1 MSESFYQQGIAKAD
15 AQDYQGALQAFDQA
29 IATQPDFTEAYYNR
43 GLARFKLNDL
53 TGAITDYTTAIRLD
67 ANNTRFYFARSLT
80 YLNQGV
86 LQAAIADAEQVIRL
100 NANHAGAYNLLGN
113 LWQRKA
119 QIGKAIVHYKKA
131 AELYLEQKD
140 AANCRRC
147 MAIAQQLKPK
157 SPDQLAQSSAPIEI
171 GEFINQASDK
181 ARRGDFAGA
190 IEDLDWAIQIDPDD
204 AEAYA
209 ARGQVLEKMGNP
221 DYASENYQLA
231 ARLFFQQGNS
241 AMQQSMLKAIQQIKL
256 PERRYTATNAP
267 TSRQPPAVSSGR
279 ISPQVQDQLRRLV
292 SYDRKIITDL
302 VAQLKLKHPGRSED
316 WYWEKAIYDLER
328 DRR

>member
-15 AQDYQGALQAFDQA
+15 AQDYPGALQAFDQA
-29 IATQPDFTEAYYNR
+29 IATQPNFTAAYYNR
-43 GLARFKLNDL
+43 GLARFKINDL
-53 TGAITDYTTAIRLD
+53 TGAIADYTTAIRLD
-67 ANNTRFYFARSLT
+67 ANHTQFYFARSLT
-80 YLNQGV
+80 HLSQGD

-100 NANHAGAYNLLGN
+100 DANHAGAYNLLGN

-119 QIGKAIVHYKKA
+119 QIGRAIVHYKKA

-147 MAIAQQLKPK
+147 LAIVQQIKPK
-157 SPDQLAQSSAPIEI
+157 PPDQLTQAFAPVAISD
-171 GEFINQASDK
+171 FINQASDK

-190 IEDLDWAIQIDPDD
+190 IEDLDWAIQIDPHD

-209 ARGQVLEKMGNP
+209 ARGRVLEKMGNP
-221 DYASENYQLA
+221 NYASENYQLA
-231 ARLFFQQGNS
+231 ARLFSQQGNS

-256 PERRYTATNAP
+256 PEPQYTSTKAP
-267 TSRQPPAVSSGR
+267 VSRQIVVASGR
-279 ISPQVQDQLRRLV
+279 ISPQVQARLMRLV
-292 SYDRKIITDL
+292 SYDRKIVTRL
-302 VAQLKLKHPGRSED
+302 VEQLKLKNPGMSED

>member
-1 MSESFYQQGIAKAD
+1 MSESFYQQGIAKAQ
-15 AQDYQGALQAFDQA
+15 AQDYREALQAFDQA
-29 IATQPDFTEAYYNR
+29 IATQPNFTEAYYSR

-53 TGAITDYTTAIRLD
+53 TGAIADYTAAIRLE
-67 ANNTRFYFARSLT
+67 ANHTRFYFARSLT
-80 YLNQGV
+80 YLNQGD

-100 NANHAGAYNLLGN
+100 SADHAGAYNLLGN

-131 AELYLEQKD
+131 AELYLAQKD

-147 MAIAQQLKPK
+147 MEIVQQLKPK
-157 SPDQLAQSSAPIEI
+157 PLDQLAQSSAPIEM

-181 ARRGDFAGA
+181 ARRGDLAGA
-190 IEDLDWAIQIDPDD
+190 IEDLDWAIQIDPHD

-209 ARGQVLEKMGNP
+209 ARGRVLEKMGSAS
-221 DYASENYQLA
+221 YASENYQLA
-231 ARLFFQQGNS
+231 ARLFSQQGNS
-241 AMQQSMLKAIQQIKL
+241 AMQQSMLKAIQQIKS
-256 PERRYTATNAP
+256 PERQYSPINAP
-267 TSRQPPAVSSGR
+267 TSRPNPVVSSGR
-279 ISPQVQDQLRRLV
+279 ISPQVQGRLMRLV
-292 SYDRKIITDL
+292 GHDREVVTRL
-302 VAQLKLKHPGRSED
+302 VTQLKLKNPGQSED

>member
-1 MSESFYQQGIAKAD
+1 MSELFYQQGTAKAD

-29 IATQPDFTEAYYNR
+29 IATQPSFTEAYYHR
-43 GLARFKLNDL
+43 GLARSKLNDL
-53 TGAITDYTTAIRLD
+53 TGAIADYTTAIRLD
-67 ANNTRFYFARSLT
+67 ANHTQFYFARSLT
-80 YLNQGV
+80 YLIQGD

-100 NANHAGAYNLLGN
+100 DANHAGAYNLLGN

-147 MAIAQQLKPK
+147 LAIVQQIKPK
-157 SPDQLAQSSAPIEI
+157 PPDQLAQASAPISI
-171 GEFINQASDK
+171 SEFINQASDK

-190 IEDLDWAIQIDPDD
+190 IEDLDWAIQIDAHD

-209 ARGQVLEKMGNP
+209 ARGRVLEKLGNLN
-221 DYASENYQLA
+221 YASENYQLA
-231 ARLFFQQGNS
+231 AQLFSQQGNS
-241 AMQQSMLKAIQQIKL
+241 AMQQSMLKAIQQIKFEYRS
-256 PERRYTATNAP
+256 PVTRSQV
-267 TSRQPPAVSSGR
+267 SRPNPAVSSGR
-279 ISPQVQDQLRRLV
+279 ISPQVQARLMRLV
-292 SYDRKIITDL
+292 SYDRKIVTRL
-302 VAQLKLKHPGRSED
+302 VEQLKLKNPGMSED

>member
-1 MSESFYQQGIAKAD
+1 MSDSSYQQGIAKAD

-29 IATQPDFTEAYYNR
+29 IATQPNFTAAYYHR
-43 GLARFKLNDL
+43 GLVRFKLNDL
-53 TGAITDYTTAIRLD
+53 TGAIADYTIAIRLD
-67 ANNTRFYFARSLT
+67 ADHTRFYFARSLT
-80 YLNQGV
+80 YLSQGD

-100 NANHAGAYNLLGN
+100 DASHAGAYNLLGN

-119 QIGKAIVHYKKA
+119 QIGKAILHYKKA

-147 MAIAQQLKPK
+147 LEIVQQIKPK
-157 SPDQLAQSSAPIEI
+157 PLDQLAQSFAPIAI
-171 GEFINQASDK
+171 SDFINQASDK
-181 ARRGDFAGA
+181 AQRGDLAGA
-190 IEDLDWAIQIDPDD
+190 IEDLDWAIQIDPHD

-209 ARGQVLEKMGNP
+209 ARGRVLEKMGNS

-231 ARLFFQQGNS
+231 ARLFSQQENS
-241 AMQQSMLKAIQQIKL
+241 AMQQSMLKAIQQIKSEYRS
-256 PERRYTATNAP
+256 PVTRSQAGRPN
-267 TSRQPPAVSSGR
+267 PAVSSGR
-279 ISPQVQDQLRRLV
+279 ISPQVQARLMRLV
-292 SYDRKIITDL
+292 GYDRKIVTRL
-302 VAQLKLKHPGRSED
+302 VEQLKLKNPGRSED